1 MTGVEK
7 ERYYITTAI
16 DYANGRPHLGHALEK
31 IGADVIARYRR
42 RRGGAVHFVM
52 GMDEHGQNVLSSA
65 EGEGITPREWVD
77 RIAGYFDRAWTRLG
91 ISHDDFIRTTEERHH
106 RAVREMIRRIDA
118 AGDVYRDTYEGWYCV
133 RCEVYKAEDD
143 LERDDDG
150 ELRCP
155 LHPSRTL
162 EWMEE
167 ENWFFRLS
175 RYQEPLLDLLERRPE
190 FVLPEIRRNEV
201 RKVIEGG
208 LDDISVSRTRL
219 PWGVP
224 WPGDEEQTVY
234 VWLDALTNYLSAIG
248 FPDPEYRRF
257 WPADVHVIG
266 KDITRFHCIYWP
278 AFLLSAGVDLPRTVW
293 AHGFVTYG
301 GRRMSKSEGVTYDLD
316 EAIEQHGP
324 EPLRYY
330 LLREV
335 PWDGDGDI
343 TRERFDER
351 YTAELAN
358 DLGNLAN
365 RVLAMVE
372 RYRDGVVP
380 EGGGTRLRERS
391 VEAVSDYREAMDA
404 QLLHRGIDVA
414 RALTSAANVFV
425 EEQAPWALARDEEGA
440 DELDRTLGDLVHALA
455 VLATLHHP
463 YLPGRMEEL
472 ADRLGLDEI
481 PSLAAL
487 SALSLAGCEVRKGD
501 PLFPRPDSRRP

>member
-1 MTGVEK
+1 MPTQ
-7 ERYYITTAI
+7 R
-16 DYANGRPHLGHALEK
+16 ANGRFYIKRNLPGVGRLYKSLHTDRKAVARRCEDALVSLHQQGRHELVR
-31 IGADVIARYRR
+31 A
-42 RRGGAVHFVM
+42 
-52 GMDEHGQNVLSSA
+52 
-65 EGEGITPREWVD
+65 
-77 RIAGYFDRAWTRLG
+77 FD
-91 ISHDDFIRTTEERHH
+91 D
-106 RAVREMIRRIDA
+106 
-118 AGDVYRDTYEGWYCV
+118 GDVSIQQIQEAYESG
-133 RCEVYKAEDD
+133 RTH
-143 LERDDDG
+143 
-150 ELRCP
+150 ELAA
-155 LHPSRTL
+155 
-162 EWMEE
+162 
-167 ENWFFRLS
+167 
-175 RYQEPLLDLLERRPE
+175 
-190 FVLPEIRRNEV
+190 EIRRNEV

-301 GRRMSKSEGVTYDLD
+301 GRRMSKSEGVTYGLD

-463 YLPGRMEEL
+463 YLPGRMKEL
-472 ADRLGLDEI
+472 ADRLGLDEV